1 MYFDHLV
8 VCTEDRVGVWKLQK
22 DKETRKF
29 GVIGDPI
36 IKKDFE
42 GTIIGVKIAH

>member
-8 VCTEDRVGVWKLQK
+8 VCTEDSVGVWKLQK
-22 DKETRKF
+22 DKKTRKF
-29 GVIGDPI
+29 GVIGNPI
-36 IKKDFE
+36 IKEFD